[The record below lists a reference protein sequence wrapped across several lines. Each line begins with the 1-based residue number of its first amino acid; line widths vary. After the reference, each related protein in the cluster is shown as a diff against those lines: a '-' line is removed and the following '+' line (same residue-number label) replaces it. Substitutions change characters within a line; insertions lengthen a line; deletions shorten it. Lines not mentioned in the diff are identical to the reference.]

1 MSNIEYSSFIKIL
14 VDLLIDNRKK
24 EFFQRIR
31 FYSNLNKNVDI
42 LKDLELITE
51 DNEIKVEINQD
62 IIESKVREKY
72 IKMLRDNGYK
82 EKYDYKNEFI
92 KFYPDDILRG
102 INLINPDKDISFDYL
117 PGKFL
122 NILNKIIKKNI

>member
-1 MSNIEYSSFIKIL
+1 M
-14 VDLLIDNRKK
+14 LIDNKKK

-51 DNEIKVEINQD
+51 DNEIKVEVNQD

-72 IKMLRDNGYK
+72 IKMLRDN
-82 EKYDYKNEFI
+82 
-92 KFYPDDILRG
+92 
-102 INLINPDKDISFDYL
+102 
-117 PGKFL
+117 
-122 NILNKIIKKNI
+122 IKKNMIIKMNLLNFIQMIY

>member
-1 MSNIEYSSFIKIL
+1 MIIFAKYITHMSNMEYSSFIKVL
-14 VDLLIDNRKK
+14 VEMLIDNKKK

-51 DNEIKVEINQD
+51 DNEIKVEVNQD

-92 KFYPDDILRG
+92 KFYRDDILRG
-102 INLINPDKDISFDYL
+102 IN
-117 PGKFL
+117 
-122 NILNKIIKKNI
+122 